1 MFDRKQLKLTAR
13 GTLSRAHWWVVLI
26 VLLTFMMGGSIGS
39 GLQGGMGSFT
49 FSSDELS
56 ELDTVATTGETWETP
71 EQIADGVS
79 LAAQQVWNDFLAR
92 PLFWITLALATLLAS
107 LAFVLLVGSLITVG
121 AHRWLARF
129 WLGETPS
136 VVSLFDPWHTAYRRT
151 VAVMALRFLYVFL
164 WGLLI
169 VPGVIK
175 SYAYSMVPYLIG
187 EYPELTP
194 KEALRMSDNLT
205 RGHKKDLFLLD
216 LSFFGWLL
224 LSAITGGIV
233 GILYVYPYMGV
244 THAGVYQQLKAE
256 AIRSGKLTSEE

>member
-13 GTLSRAHWWVVLI
+13 GALSRAHWWVVLI

-39 GLQGGMGSFT
+39 GLQGGISSFT

-56 ELDTVATTGETWETP
+56 EFKAVATPGETWETP
-71 EQIADGVS
+71 EQIVTG
-79 LAAQQVWNDFLAR
+79 LTKMAQQGWNAFLAR
-92 PLFWITLALATLLAS
+92 PLFWISLGLATMLSS

-121 AHRWLARF
+121 AHRWLARY

-136 VVSLFDPWHTAYRRT
+136 VGSLFDPWHTAYRRT
-151 VAVMALRFLYVFL
+151 VAVMALRFLHVFL

-194 KEALRMSDNLT
+194 KEALRISNTLT
-205 RGHKKDLFLLD
+205 QGHKMDLFLLD

-224 LSAITGGIV
+224 LSAMTGGIV
-233 GILYVYPYMGV
+233 GVLYVYPYMGV
-244 THAGVYQQLKAE
+244 THAGVYQQLKIE
-256 AIRSGKLTSEE
+256 AIHSGKLTFEK